1 MKRLL
6 VVCLVLLVF
15 ATVALGAETFAL
27 ADRVGEPGERSFF
40 LFSTSAGNY
49 IVRQDGMGEFSSPKG
64 MRRVFSLRVKGRIER
79 IHFIEHEN
87 DVFICYEMN
96 DAAFLVRME
105 QTKRK
110 IRWTAQVEK
119 IAVPRIDGDSVVV
132 GEMVIR
138 KGDGTIV
145 RQEFDQSLLSSTQFG
160 SSANGAQYDSQG
172 QARSASPLVR
182 RIRFKKH

>member
-15 ATVALGAETFAL
+15 ATVALGTETFAL

-40 LFSTSAGNY
+40 LFSTSVGNY

-79 IHFIEHEN
+79 IYFIEHEG
-87 DVFICYEMN
+87 DVFICYEVN
-96 DAAFLVRME
+96 DGAFLVRME

-110 IRWTAQVEK
+110 IRWTASLAK
-119 IAVPRIDGDSVVV
+119 IAVPRIEGESVVV
-132 GEMVIR
+132 DDTEIR
-138 KGDGTIV
+138 KDDGFV
-145 RQEFDQSLLSSTQFG
+145 NHGL
-160 SSANGAQYDSQG
+160 
-172 QARSASPLVR
+172 
-182 RIRFKKH
+182 H

>member
-6 VVCLVLLVF
+6 VVCLVVVVF
-15 ATVALGAETFAL
+15 ATTAFGAETFAL

-49 IVRQDGMGEFSSPKG
+49 IVRHDGMGEFSSPKG

-79 IHFIEHEN
+79 VYFLEHEG
-87 DVFICYEMN
+87 DVFICYEMT

-110 IRWTAQVEK
+110 LRWSAE
-119 IAVPRIDGDSVVV
+119 IDARGAPTIEGDSVVV
-132 GEMVIR
+132 NSVRLR
-138 KGDGTIV
+138 KGDGSVV
-145 RQEFDQSLLSSTQFG
+145 RQD
-160 SSANGAQYDSQG
+160 
-172 QARSASPLVR
+172 
-182 RIRFKKH
+182 

>member
-1 MKRLL
+1 MKKLL
-6 VVCLVLLVF
+6 VVCLVILVLS
-15 ATVALGAETFAL
+15 TVVLGAESFAL

-79 IHFIEHEN
+79 IYFLEHEG
-87 DVFICYEMN
+87 DVFICYEVN

-110 IRWTAQVEK
+110 VRWSAQVD
-119 IAVPRIDGDSVVV
+119 AVGAPTLDGDSVVV
-132 GEMVIR
+132 NSVRIR
-138 KGDGTIV
+138 KSDG
-145 RQEFDQSLLSSTQFG
+145 SL
-160 SSANGAQYDSQG
+160 
-172 QARSASPLVR
+172 
-182 RIRFKKH
+182 

>member
-40 LFSTSAGNY
+40 LFSTSVGNY

-64 MRRVFSLRVKGRIER
+64 MRRVFNLRVKGRIER
-79 IHFIEHEN
+79 IYFLEHGG
-87 DVFICYEMN
+87 DVFIYYEMN
-96 DAAFLVRME
+96 DATFVVRME

-110 IRWTAQVEK
+110 IRWSAE
-119 IAVPRIDGDSVVV
+119 IADRGVPMI
-132 GEMVIR
+132 E
-138 KGDGTIV
+138 GDGLVINSV
-145 RQEFDQSLLSSTQFG
+145 RICSVLLCK
-160 SSANGAQYDSQG
+160 
-172 QARSASPLVR
+172 P
-182 RIRFKKH
+182 

>member
-40 LFSTSAGNY
+40 LFSTSVGNY

-79 IHFIEHEN
+79 IYFIEHEG
-87 DVFICYEMN
+87 DVFICYEMS
-96 DAAFLVRME
+96 DAVFVVRME
-105 QTKRK
+105 QVKRK
-110 IRWTAQVEK
+110 IKWFTPVE
-119 IAVPRIDGDSVVV
+119 ATGTPAIDGDAVIVNSTR
-132 GEMVIR
+132 IR
-138 KGDGTIV
+138 KFDGK
-145 RQEFDQSLLSSTQFG
+145 SLTG
-160 SSANGAQYDSQG
+160 
-172 QARSASPLVR
+172 
-182 RIRFKKH
+182 